1 MLTSFVSWRFHL
13 PKHFLLLSRA
23 LAYRSLCSIFLLS
36 RFVSETL
43 LDFEKQ
49 EVERE
54 REKKRGK

>member
-1 MLTSFVSWRFHL
+1 MWE
-13 PKHFLLLSRA
+13 PWKHFLLLSRA